1 MNIGIIGH
9 FGGKGKYNDGQT
21 VKTINIYN
29 GLLNCGISTIDKI
42 DTYYIKKNPMKFFF
56 TFFKSLFKDK
66 KYIVLLSINGRRILF
81 PLLFLLSKF
90 GKEIYHY
97 SIGGRLAREVEA
109 HPSWKRYVSAFK
121 GNWMESH
128 ELAEKLQALGV
139 NNALYVPNF
148 KRLNI
153 LREEEVVNEYFMP
166 YRFCIFS
173 RIMKEKGVSD
183 AINAIKIINDKY
195 GKQIATLDIYGPIE
209 PEYKKELFLLLDS
222 TNDSCKY
229 CGVID
234 SNKSVEALKCYF
246 ALLFPTHWKHE
257 GIPGTIIDA
266 FSAGVPVIAR
276 QWQYCTEMI
285 SMGENGYYYEFE
297 EPELLVDAIQY
308 AIEHEKEIMKM
319 KRNCLKK
326 AIEYSEE
333 YVMNQIKREMKI

>member
-56 TFFKSLFKDK
+56 TFLKSLFKDK

-81 PLLFLLSKF
+81 PILFLLSKF

-97 SIGGRLAREVEA
+97 SIGGRLAREVNER
-109 HPSWKRYVSAFK
+109 PLWKKYVSSFEA
-121 GNWMESH
+121 NWMESH

-153 LREEEVVNEYFMP
+153 LREEEVVNEYSAP
-166 YRFCIFS
+166 YRFCVFS

-183 AINAIKIINDKY
+183 AINAIKTINDKY

-209 PEYKKELFLLLDS
+209 PEYKKELYLLLDS

-285 SMGENGYYYEFE
+285 SMGKNGYYYEFE

-308 AIEHEKEIMKM
+308 AIEHEEEIMKM